1 MGTTPRAVLCS
12 LLLLG
17 LAGPTVF
24 GQGAAAREGAASL
37 AGRAVIEGE
46 RVRLYLPAGE
56 VSGAEHHTL
65 FRELDAAVAEIAP
78 RVPVEVES
86 PLTVAIELDYPALA
100 RATGRLEPAVATRV
114 PVRQATR
121 ERDRRREGPSAE
133 AAAEVHLVLHSD
145 DLYAVR
151 HAVAG
156 ALLARAGLS
165 ARLPPWFE
173 RGAALWLSGDWFG
186 RPYEQWL
193 GPLARAHALPS
204 EAQLLAPEEQLDGS
218 APLWTPA
225 AAAMV
230 GGLRG
235 ETVAAKLARVPGE
248 AAVRALLWRIEARAL
263 GLSTGVAGPDRVA
276 GPDGAVER
284 ASPTL
289 RTAPASPPP
298 SGSARPPEPPPRP
311 FLHGVSL
318 AMLNRIDGGYHAP
331 SVDDALD
338 RLEALG
344 ADAVALMPFA
354 YQRDPRRPEMA
365 YLNRHPAS
373 ETDAGVVHAAR
384 RARERGLA
392 VLWKPHL
399 WISHESWPG
408 EVAMATEADWRAW
421 WEGYRRFVLHQ
432 AFLAAW
438 TGADLLAVGV
448 ELDRTLVRERE
459 WRELIAA
466 VRVLYPG
473 PLTYAANWHEGAEE
487 VGFWDALDFAGVDAY
502 YPLAASH
509 EAGPAELA
517 RGARGVAE
525 RLRRLAETSRRP
537 VLLTEVGFAARR
549 AAWVAP
555 HREGGELSEAD
566 QAAAYRALLDALGK
580 PRWLAGAFFWKAFSA
595 PLERDGSAGGERPDF
610 RFLDRPAEH
619 EVRRWFA
626 EPR

>member
-1 MGTTPRAVLCS
+1 MSISRKAIRQAVLGPV
-12 LLLLG
+12 LLGG
-17 LAGPTVF
+17 LAGLASATVSM
-24 GQGAAAREGAASL
+24 AAQSAPEALPSL
-37 AGRAVIEGE
+37 AGRAVLAGE
-46 RVRLYLPAGE
+46 RVRLYPPQGE
-56 VSGAEHHTL
+56 AAGAEHRRL
-65 FRELDAAVAEIAP
+65 LGELERAIAEIAP
-78 RVPVEVES
+78 RVPVEVEP
-86 PLTVAIELDYPALA
+86 PLTVAVEADYPALA
-100 RATGRLEPAVATRV
+100 RATGRLEPAVATAA

-121 ERDRRREGPSAE
+121 DRDRRREGPSAA
-133 AAAEVHLVLHSD
+133 AAAEVHLVLHPD

-151 HAVAG
+151 HAVAR

-165 ARLPPWFE
+165 EGLPPWFE

-186 RPYEQWL
+186 RPWEQWL
-193 GPLARAHALPS
+193 GPLARAGVLPS
-204 EAQLLAPEEQLDGS
+204 EAQLLAQEEQLDGS

-225 AAAMV
+225 AAAVV
-230 GGLRG
+230 GELRG
-235 ETVAAKLARVPGE
+235 ETVAAKLGRVPGE

-263 GLSTGVAGPDRVA
+263 GRSAGTA
-276 GPDGAVER
+276 EGAS
-284 ASPTL
+284 SPS
-289 RTAPASPPP
+289 RPAPVSPPP
-298 SGSARPPEPPPRP
+298 SSPTQPPDPPPRP

-331 SVDDALD
+331 SVDGALD

-354 YQRDPRRPEMA
+354 YQGDPRRPELA

-408 EVAMATEADWRAW
+408 EVAMTSEADWRAW
-421 WEGYRRFVLHQ
+421 WVSYRRFVLHH

-438 TGADLLAVGV
+438 TDAELLAVGV

-502 YPLAASH
+502 YPLAASP

-517 RGARGVAE
+517 RGAREVAE

-555 HREGGELSEAD
+555 HQEGGELSEAD

-595 PLERDGSAGGERPDF
+595 PSERDGSGGGGRPDF
-610 RFLDRPAEH
+610 RFLGRPAEH

>member
-1 MGTTPRAVLCS
+1 MSISRTAKRQAALGSALFA
-12 LLLLG
+12 G
-17 LAGPTVF
+17 LAV
-24 GQGAAAREGAASL
+24 AAAAAQLPSAPAAPSNGAMIEGAL
-37 AGRAVIEGE
+37 
-46 RVRLYLPAGE
+46 VRLYLPLGE
-56 VSGAEHHTL
+56 TARAEH
-65 FRELDAAVAEIAP
+65 RELLAELERAVAEIAP
-78 RVPVEVES
+78 RVPVEVEP
-86 PLTVAIELDYPALA
+86 PLTVATEPDYPALA
-100 RATGRLEPAVATRV
+100 RATGRLEPAVASRA

-121 ERDRRREGPSAE
+121 ERDRRREDPSPE
-133 AAAEVHLVLHSD
+133 AAAEIHLVLHPD

-151 HAVAG
+151 HAVAR

-165 ARLPPWFE
+165 ERLPPWFE

-186 RPYEQWL
+186 RPWEQWL
-193 GPLARAHALPS
+193 GPLARANCLPS
-204 EAQLLAPEEQLDGS
+204 EGQLLAAEEQLDGS

-225 AAAMV
+225 AAAVV

-235 ETVAAKLARVPGE
+235 ETVAAKLGRVPGE
-248 AAVRALLWRIEARAL
+248 AAVRALLWRFEAQAL
-263 GLSTGVAGPDRVA
+263 GRAAEAAGPA
-276 GPDGAVER
+276 KAAEGAD
-284 ASPTL
+284 
-289 RTAPASPPP
+289 
-298 SGSARPPEPPPRP
+298 PPPRP

-331 SVDDALD
+331 SVDGALD

-354 YQRDPRRPEMA
+354 YQSDPRRPELA

-408 EVAMATEADWRAW
+408 EVAMANEADWRAW
-421 WEGYRRFVLHQ
+421 WGSYRRFVLHH

-487 VGFWDALDFAGVDAY
+487 VGFWDALDYAGVDAY
-502 YPLAASH
+502 YPLAASP
-509 EAGPAELA
+509 EAGPAELD
-517 RGARGVAE
+517 RGAREVAE

-555 HREGGELSEAD
+555 HQEGGELSEAD
-566 QAAAYRALLDALGK
+566 QAASYRALLDALGK

-595 PLERDGSAGGERPDF
+595 PSERDATGGGSRPDF
-610 RFLDRPAEH
+610 RFLGRPAEH

-626 EPR
+626 EPP